1 MKEEKEVKLIEK
13 AIKQLDY
20 PTPEEL
26 FEAVRGKI
34 TQREFEAIL
43 GFLLVNHHILI
54 DKGEIVWIWNP
65 DGHKALS
72 KEDWVAI

>member
-26 FEAVRGKI
+26 FEAVRGK
-34 TQREFEAIL
+34 
-43 GFLLVNHHILI
+43 
-54 DKGEIVWIWNP
+54 
-65 DGHKALS
+65 
-72 KEDWVAI
+72 